1 MKGAILMVKFGVS
14 FVTMAWRLKPAIIEA
29 SALRLRPILITMV
42 VTILPALTLAVDSGA
57 RATSRRHIDLVVV
70 GDVGR
75 LNPCDTVF

>member
-1 MKGAILMVKFGVS
+1 
-14 FVTMAWRLKPAIIEA
+14 
-29 SALRLRPILITMV
+29 MV
-42 VTILPALTLAVDSGA
+42 VTILPALLLAVGSGA